1 MKRKSILLNQGNLPN
16 NLGVRKYKSQVRQR
30 DRPSQFLK
38 NRAPDENENF
48 PALQGT
54 AILTNLPAWKRVDKR
69 NHDLEYSQKSISQAS
84 VPTLMLQQSQRGN
97 EREHEI
103 TSQKEPSYLLKVSVD
118 EVNVT
123 EPAEDKRSIKVEM
136 ESYSDRFTGL
146 NKKHLERIAEKTRE
160 GVNKRITS

>member
-1 MKRKSILLNQGNLPN
+1 M
-16 NLGVRKYKSQVRQR
+16 
-30 DRPSQFLK
+30 
-38 NRAPDENENF
+38 
-48 PALQGT
+48 
-54 AILTNLPAWKRVDKR
+54 
-69 NHDLEYSQKSISQAS
+69 
-84 VPTLMLQQSQRGN
+84 
-97 EREHEI
+97 
-103 TSQKEPSYLLKVSVD
+103 LKVSVD